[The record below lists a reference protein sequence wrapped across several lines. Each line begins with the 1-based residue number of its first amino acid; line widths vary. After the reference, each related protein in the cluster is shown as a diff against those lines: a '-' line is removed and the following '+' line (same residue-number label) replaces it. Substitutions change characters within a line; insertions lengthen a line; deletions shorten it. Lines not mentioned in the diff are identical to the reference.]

1 MVKGNSVTDSRTDP
15 LVPAALTLMARL
27 ECASWAQH
35 PGLTQLSILRSICH
49 QCIYLYNIFHTGL
62 SKKGEIMLI
71 IWCSGISLCQA
82 WHWLKIEDWILFQWQ
97 FESVTHFHS
106 GFKVTEGKWKV
117 PFRVVCCFHYFLEV
131 WLADLL
137 YSLSCIHE
145 MGHTNWYEV
154 IWILEFPGQSSNKST
169 DNFSH
174 LEQDSHWLNHFIW
187 VFF

>member
-1 MVKGNSVTDSRTDP
+1 
-15 LVPAALTLMARL
+15 
-27 ECASWAQH
+27 
-35 PGLTQLSILRSICH
+35 
-49 QCIYLYNIFHTGL
+49 
-62 SKKGEIMLI
+62 MLI

-117 PFRVVCCFHYFLEV
+117 PFPVVRFFHYRLEV

-154 IWILEFPGQSSNKST
+154 IWILEFPGQSLNKTT

-187 VFF
+187 VLFKFEFVVFDLFFVCLFFNSDSFFLGIYLPKMWLRVHRGSNRRFQVSQILLWVFP